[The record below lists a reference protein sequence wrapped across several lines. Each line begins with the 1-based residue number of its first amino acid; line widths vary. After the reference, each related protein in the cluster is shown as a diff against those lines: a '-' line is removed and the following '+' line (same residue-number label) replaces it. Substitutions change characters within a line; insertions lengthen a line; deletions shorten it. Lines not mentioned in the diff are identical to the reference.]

1 MSPSAGVTPG
11 AAPAAVTPLTEDGP
25 EMTPVDKR
33 LEELLQIDVSPQTLV
48 HKLKGDADELRKKRC
63 AVAKELKN
71 AQKRTKRIRDRAKQL
86 SDADLVAVLRMRTEY
101 KLGGGVKSA
110 ADPLHT
116 PETPLLAPEAAVA
129 RLPQP
134 SEVESEEDLPPRAE
148 PLTNP
153 ASDLIQT

>member
-1 MSPSAGVTPG
+1 MSPSTGVTPG
-11 AAPAAVTPLTEDGP
+11 AAPAAVTPLTEDDP

-48 HKLKGDADELRKKRC
+48 HNLKGDADELRKKRV

-101 KLGGGVKSA
+101 KLGGGVRSA
-110 ADPLHT
+110 ADPLHI
-116 PETPLLAPEAAVA
+116 PETPPLTREAAVA
-129 RLPQP
+129 RLLQP
-134 SEVESEEDLPPRAE
+134 SEVEYEDGLPPRAE
-148 PLTNP
+148 PLTNL
-153 ASDLIQT
+153 ASDLTQT